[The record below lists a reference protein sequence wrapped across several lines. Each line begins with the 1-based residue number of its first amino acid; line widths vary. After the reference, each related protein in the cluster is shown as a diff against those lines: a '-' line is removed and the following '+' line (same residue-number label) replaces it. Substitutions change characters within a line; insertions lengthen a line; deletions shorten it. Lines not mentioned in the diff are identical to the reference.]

1 MSLINYYMSAVA
13 FLGSCGYYLQAYR
26 IFKRKSAKDL
36 SFPGYSISLFSS
48 VNWLVYGI
56 MIKDIPLISS
66 GIISTLGAGLVT
78 IGILKY
84 GLSRSKV

>member
-1 MSLINYYMSAVA
+1 MSAVA

-36 SFPGYSISLFSS
+36 SLPGYSISLFSS
-48 VNWLVYGI
+48 INWLAYGL

-66 GIISTLGAGLVT
+66 GIISTLGSGLVT
-78 IGILKY
+78 FGILRY
-84 GLSRSKV
+84 GLSNSRP